1 MEMTSSERRAA
12 LRQLVVLFGL
22 MNTMIELSVSGAPRA
37 LTEHATAA
45 RDIIGELVTDFAQ
58 AG

>member
-1 MEMTSSERRAA
+1 MTSSERRAA

-22 MNTMIELSVSGAPRA
+22 MNTMVELSARGAPRG
-37 LTEHATAA
+37 LSEHATTA
-45 RDIIGELVTDFAQ
+45 RDLVGELVTDFAQ